1 MLLMLC
7 HVGCYDSSRDATR
20 KGYMPAIGM
29 DQGPVAFTRWLQKY
43 GGGGPPTANEEEWR
57 RGEQLLVMPQ

>member
-1 MLLMLC
+1 
-7 HVGCYDSSRDATR
+7 
-20 KGYMPAIGM
+20 MPAIGM

-57 RGEQLLVMPQ
+57 RGEQLGGWGVIPHRNMRSKLSADCRTSV